1 MENKNLIIIIA
12 VIAIAVV
19 GVGIALVLF
28 NGGGNE
34 KDVPPTSTDLL
45 IYGNANGDKTID
57 SKDVRIVEN
66 VLNGKEDYTLALY
79 PLADANHN
87 GRIDNQ
93 DVEIVKKLADRK
105 ETECYVIAQLD
116 EDDDPNY
123 AVVKVNYPLKHVVTI
138 NAEVTGVCV
147 QLGVPDKVVGY
158 LSSNYS
164 EFELYSLDKAGSI
177 NIDPT
182 QNRTIKEAGYKQI
195 IALDSKYRQNG
206 GNGLDAIFIY
216 GSNAVKTYKTDFD
229 AAGIPII
236 HTKCTN
242 PRDSIVGF
250 RTFGFLFGP
259 ESEKQGDSIATFTTK
274 VLDKVSS
281 TLEKNKITGDKMT
294 DVLVLFSKTSIAE
307 ANSQYT
313 YATQEA
319 GGNVINQQSGAS
331 TKLSNEESILTFK
344 NPAPEKIVS
353 YSTMGFKKITDS
365 YLVGTVWDIDKLS
378 YIKSSPAYHDLVYI
392 NASLPVSARIA
403 IVAEVL
409 YPDLFKNY
417 GATAW
422 QEYVDNYMQFLNDC
436 ADDKDFDVKIDCT
449 MTVDYSTY
457 QKAGGKN

>member
-1 MENKNLIIIIA
+1 M
-12 VIAIAVV
+12 
-19 GVGIALVLF
+19 
-28 NGGGNE
+28 
-34 KDVPPTSTDLL
+34 
-45 IYGNANGDKTID
+45 
-57 SKDVRIVEN
+57 
-66 VLNGKEDYTLALY
+66 
-79 PLADANHN
+79 
-87 GRIDNQ
+87 
-93 DVEIVKKLADRK
+93 
-105 ETECYVIAQLD
+105 D
-116 EDDDPNY
+116 EDDNTDY
-123 AVVKVNYPLKHVVTI
+123 AVVKINYPLKHVITV

-147 QLGVPDKVVGY
+147 QLGVSDKVAGY

-164 EFELYSLDKAGSI
+164 EFELYSLDKAGAV

-182 QNRTIKEAGYKQI
+182 QNRTVKEAGYKEI
-195 IALDSKYRQNG
+195 IALDTKYRQNG
-206 GNGLDAIFIY
+206 GNGIDAIFIY
-216 GSNAVKTYKTDFD
+216 NTNAVKTYTADFD

-259 ESEKQGDSIATFTTK
+259 DGEKQGDSIANFTTN
-274 VLDKVSS
+274 VLDHVSG
-281 TLEKNKITGDKMT
+281 TLESNKVTGDKMT

-344 NPAPEKIVS
+344 NPAPEMIVS
-353 YSTMGFKKITDS
+353 FTTLGFKKITND
-365 YLVGTVWDIDKLS
+365 YLVGTVWDVAKLS
-378 YIKSSPAYHDLVYI
+378 YLSSSPAYHDLVYI

-409 YPDLFKNY
+409 YPDLFKGY
-417 GATAW
+417 GASTW
-422 QEYVDNYMQFLNDC
+422 QDYVDNYMRFLNDC
-436 ADDKDFDVKIDCT
+436 ADDKDFDVKTDCT
-449 MTVDYSTY
+449 LTITYSDY